1 MSLLK
6 EGKHSIHV
14 CENQACASIIPRRLK
29 TVANML
35 KTIAIFELFL

>member
-6 EGKHSIHV
+6 EGKHSIQV
-14 CENQACASIIPRRLK
+14 CENQACASSIPKLLK